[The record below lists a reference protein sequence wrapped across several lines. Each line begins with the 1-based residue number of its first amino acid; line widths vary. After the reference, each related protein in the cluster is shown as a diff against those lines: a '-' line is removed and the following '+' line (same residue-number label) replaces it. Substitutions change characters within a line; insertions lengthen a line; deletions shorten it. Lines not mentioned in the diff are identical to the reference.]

1 MKFEWNKRYTTI
13 ALYAAGL
20 LVFAFACGF
29 LLLKWNIFG
38 TFINTALNVS
48 KPLIYAIGI
57 AYLLWPML
65 RFFETRVFGGLEKKK
80 PRKKAVRTLSLI
92 SVYIVF
98 LSILSLFI
106 GIIIPQIMTS
116 FQMLMDR
123 MSNYISTAQ
132 TWIDDF
138 IIGNTFIDAAFINEQ
153 LDKLND
159 LINQLISWI
168 YDNFKNVMSGLTSY
182 AANFATELKNILLGI
197 VFAVYFLL
205 FKEHLLAQ
213 VR

>member
-80 PRKKAVRTLSLI
+80 PRKS
-92 SVYIVF
+92 
-98 LSILSLFI
+98 
-106 GIIIPQIMTS
+106 
-116 FQMLMDR
+116 
-123 MSNYISTAQ
+123 
-132 TWIDDF
+132 
-138 IIGNTFIDAAFINEQ
+138 
-153 LDKLND
+153 
-159 LINQLISWI
+159 
-168 YDNFKNVMSGLTSY
+168 
-182 AANFATELKNILLGI
+182 
-197 VFAVYFLL
+197 
-205 FKEHLLAQ
+205 
-213 VR
+213 